1 MKALRVVFC
10 LMALT
15 AVGPLSAQFE
25 YGEILGT
32 LHDAT
37 GAVVSG
43 ARVILHGIDTNVQL
57 SVVTNEQG
65 NYSFPDLRAGN
76 YEVSASVMGFRPAKS
91 DALALRV
98 GDRLRMDLVLQ
109 PGQLTE
115 QVTVEAGIT
124 PLLET
129 DTSTRSEDIQ
139 SHEIEEL
146 PLNKRDYSQLV
157 LLTPGSTYNPDQRL
171 GGAISINGN
180 RTLQNDFLLD
190 GIDNNSHATSYR
202 GDRVDVIL
210 PSVDAVEEFR
220 VQSNGYS
227 AEYGHSAGAVVNVT
241 IKGGTNQFH
250 GTGWEFFRNDD
261 MDAHGWTPTL
271 GGIKPKVRFNLFGA
285 NIGGPIRKD
294 KTFFFV
300 NYEGDRE
307 RNGVIFQ
314 QLVPTRNLQQG
325 IFSSPPAG
333 LGSTLKVQPID
344 PTNGQRFP
352 NGIIPMSRWSPVAER
367 VLSYPQFPVPNAYPL
382 ITTPGAFTSDVTNTV
397 RSDKFDIRLDHYL
410 TSKSH
415 LFGRYSFSDSTTFR
429 APPYL
434 GYVEGSNNDQFGNTL
449 TRGQSTVIGDTW
461 TIGPAT
467 VLDLRL
473 GYTRMAGNVFP
484 PNYGSP
490 SSSSLLGI
498 PNLPQGPKV
507 DAGWPEFAINGLS
520 QFGSTTSQPQYQI
533 PNTYLASG
541 VFSLQRGAHS
551 IRAGTDITYIQ
562 TAILDVSAIRGVFS
576 FLANTWTGNPF
587 GDFLLGLPTAYTQ
600 TGFYVAY
607 NRNQIYNFFV
617 QDDYRVLPNLT
628 LNLGLRYE
636 YGTPIYEKYNRLA
649 NYNLDTGARVLAT
662 GPNAINKYLVHTD
675 PLNFAPRLGLAW
687 TARPRVVVRSAYGWF
702 YQHTF
707 RQGRE
712 NLLTEN
718 PPFLQNLTATQG
730 PGTLNPITLDSGP
743 PTNFFATALPTQVA
757 VRGNDPGLRNAY
769 IQQWNFTI
777 QYAIA
782 KDWVLEVGY
791 VGNKG
796 THLSRFWNANQ
807 PTVAGTAATLGARRP
822 NPTVGDVEYM
832 DSGGNSFYNALQ
844 TRLEKRFSNG
854 LTLLHSF
861 TYSRG
866 LDNAAAWNDI
876 NPGASL
882 YPQDAYNYADEK
894 ALAENIVKFNSVA
907 SWVYELPFGRG
918 RKLMTSAPPVANGL
932 LGNWQVDGIW
942 TWRTGLPF
950 TISSPACSA
959 CQMGADR
966 QTRANVVSGVSP
978 SSPDQGPAEW
988 FNPAAFTPQTSPYGT
1003 VGRNTVWGPGL
1014 QTWDL
1019 GLVKRFPVAEQRFF
1033 QFRAE
1038 AFNTLNQVN
1047 FEPPTAT
1054 VGSAGFGTITS
1065 ARPGRN
1071 VQLGLKFYW

>member
-1 MKALRVVFC
+1 MKALRGVLC
-10 LMALT
+10 LLSVLA
-15 AVGPLSAQFE
+15 AGPLRAQFE

-32 LHDAT
+32 VRDAT

-43 ARVILHGIDTNVQL
+43 AKVTLRGIDTNVQL

-76 YEVSASVMGFRPAKS
+76 YEVSAVVTGFRPAKS
-91 DALALRV
+91 DALSLRV
-98 GDRLRMDLVLQ
+98 GDRLRMDLSLQ
-109 PGQLTE
+109 PGQVTE
-115 QVTVEAGIT
+115 QVTVEAAAA

-129 DTSTRSEDIQ
+129 DTSTRDQVIGSQ
-139 SHEIEEL
+139 QIEEL
-146 PLNKRDYSQLV
+146 PLNKRDYSQLI
-157 LLTPGSTYNPDQRL
+157 LLTPGTTYNPDQRL

-190 GIDNNSHATSYR
+190 GVDNNSHATSYR

-210 PSVDAVEEFR
+210 PSVDAVQEFS
-220 VQSNGYS
+220 VQSNSYS

-241 IKGGTNQFH
+241 IKNGTNQFH
-250 GTGWEFFRNDD
+250 GAAWEFFRNDD
-261 MDAHGWTPTL
+261 LDAHGWTPTI
-271 GGIKPKVRFNLFGA
+271 GGVKPKVRLNLYGA
-285 NIGGPIRKD
+285 NIGGPIVKD

-307 RNGVIFQ
+307 RDGTLFQ
-314 QLVPTRNLQQG
+314 QTVPTVALTQG
-325 IFSSPPAG
+325 IFSNPPAG
-333 LGSTLKVQPID
+333 LGSTLKVLPTD
-344 PTNGQRFP
+344 PTTGQPFP
-352 NGIIPMSRWSPVAER
+352 NGIIPQSRWSPVAER
-367 VLSYPQFPVPNAYPL
+367 ILSYPDFPVPNAYPL
-382 ITTPGAFTSDVTNTV
+382 ITTPGAYISNVTDTV
-397 RSDKFDIRLDHYL
+397 RSDKFDIRLDHYI
-410 TSKSH
+410 TSTSR

-429 APPYL
+429 PAPYQ
-434 GYVEGSNNDQFGNTL
+434 GYAEGSNNDQFGNTL
-449 TRGQSTVIGDTW
+449 TRGQSAVIGDTW
-461 TIGPAT
+461 SLGPAT

-490 SSSSLLGI
+490 STEDLLGI
-498 PNLPQGPKV
+498 PNMPQGSKV
-507 DAGWPEFAINGLS
+507 NAGWPEFAISGLN

-541 VFSLQRGAHS
+541 VFSLQRGRHS
-551 IRAGTDITYIQ
+551 IRAGSDVTYIQ

-576 FLANTWTGNPF
+576 FSNIWTGNPF
-587 GDFLLGLPTAYTQ
+587 GDFLLGLPLAYTQ

-636 YGTPIYEKYNRLA
+636 YGTPNYEKYNRLA
-649 NYNLDTGARVLAT
+649 NYDLDTGAMVLAT
-662 GPNAINKYLVHTD
+662 DADAINKYLVHPD

-687 TARPRVVVRSAYGWF
+687 TARPRIVIRSGYGWF

-730 PGTLNPITLDSGP
+730 PGTPNPITLDSGP
-743 PTNFFATALPTQVA
+743 PPNFFATALPTEIS
-757 VRGNDPGLRNAY
+757 VRGNDPNLKNAY
-769 IQQWNFTI
+769 IQQWNFTV
-777 QYAIA
+777 QYAFA
-782 KDWVLEVGY
+782 KNWLFEVGY

-807 PTVAGTAATLGARRP
+807 PDVPGTAATLAARRP
-822 NPTVGDVEYM
+822 NPAVGDVEYM

-854 LTLLHSF
+854 MTLLHSF

-866 LDNAAAWNDI
+866 LDNAGAWNDP

-882 YPQDAYNYADEK
+882 YPQDAYNYGDEK
-894 ALAENIVKFNSVA
+894 ALAENIIKFNSVA

-918 RKLMTSAPPVANGL
+918 QKMLTSAPPAVNAI

-950 TISSPACSA
+950 TISSPACAA
-959 CQMGADR
+959 CQMGGDR
-966 QTRANVVSGVSP
+966 QERANVVPGVSP
-978 SSPDQGPAEW
+978 SVSNPGPAEW
-988 FNPAAFTPQTSPYGT
+988 FNPAAFALQTTPYGT
-1003 VGRNTVWGPGL
+1003 VGRDTVWGPGL
-1014 QTWDL
+1014 QEWDI
-1019 GLVKRFPVAEQRFF
+1019 GAAKRFAVSEQRYF
-1033 QFRAE
+1033 QFRGE
-1038 AFNTLNQVN
+1038 LFNAFNQVN
-1047 FEPPTAT
+1047 FEPPIAT
-1054 VGSAGFGTITS
+1054 VGSAGFGTITA

-1071 VQLGLKFYW
+1071 VQFGLKFYW

>member
-1 MKALRVVFC
+1 MEK
-10 LMALT
+10 
-15 AVGPLSAQFE
+15 SSEQFA
-25 YGEILGT
+25 I
-32 LHDAT
+32 
-37 GAVVSG
+37 
-43 ARVILHGIDTNVQL
+43 
-57 SVVTNEQG
+57 
-65 NYSFPDLRAGN
+65 
-76 YEVSASVMGFRPAKS
+76 RP
-91 DALALRV
+91 
-98 GDRLRMDLVLQ
+98 
-109 PGQLTE
+109 
-115 QVTVEAGIT
+115 
-124 PLLET
+124 
-129 DTSTRSEDIQ
+129 
-139 SHEIEEL
+139 
-146 PLNKRDYSQLV
+146 
-157 LLTPGSTYNPDQRL
+157 
-171 GGAISINGN
+171 
-180 RTLQNDFLLD
+180 
-190 GIDNNSHATSYR
+190 
-202 GDRVDVIL
+202 
-210 PSVDAVEEFR
+210 
-220 VQSNGYS
+220 
-227 AEYGHSAGAVVNVT
+227 
-241 IKGGTNQFH
+241 
-250 GTGWEFFRNDD
+250 
-261 MDAHGWTPTL
+261 
-271 GGIKPKVRFNLFGA
+271 
-285 NIGGPIRKD
+285 
-294 KTFFFV
+294 
-300 NYEGDRE
+300 
-307 RNGVIFQ
+307 
-314 QLVPTRNLQQG
+314 
-325 IFSSPPAG
+325 
-333 LGSTLKVQPID
+333 
-344 PTNGQRFP
+344 
-352 NGIIPMSRWSPVAER
+352 
-367 VLSYPQFPVPNAYPL
+367 VLSYPMA
-382 ITTPGAFTSDVTNTV
+382 
-397 RSDKFDIRLDHYL
+397 
-410 TSKSH
+410 KS
-415 LFGRYSFSDSTTFR
+415 
-429 APPYL
+429 L

-449 TRGQSTVIGDTW
+449 TRGQSAVIGDTW
-461 TIGPAT
+461 SIGPAT

-490 SSSSLLGI
+490 SSTSLLGI
-498 PNLPQGPKV
+498 PNLPQGPGV
-507 DAGWPEFAINGLS
+507 NAGWPEFAISGLN

-576 FLANTWTGNPF
+576 FSNTWTGNPF
-587 GDFLLGLPTAYTQ
+587 GDFLLGLPFAYTQ

-649 NYNLDTGARVLAT
+649 NYNIDTGTMVLAT
-662 GPNAINKYLVHTD
+662 GPNAINKYLVHPD

-687 TARPRVVVRSAYGWF
+687 TARPRIVVRSAYGWF

-730 PGTLNPITLDSGP
+730 PGTANPITLDSGP
-743 PTNFFATALPTQVA
+743 PVNFFSTALPTQVA

-782 KDWVLEVGY
+782 KDWLFEVGY
-791 VGNKG
+791 VGNRG

-807 PTVAGTAATLGARRP
+807 PTVPGTAATLGARRP

-844 TRLEKRFSNG
+844 TRLEKRFSSG

-907 SWVYELPFGRG
+907 SWVYQLPFGRG
-918 RKLMTSAPPVANGL
+918 RKMLTSAPAAVNAI

-950 TISSPACSA
+950 TISSPACAA
-959 CQMGADR
+959 CQMGGDR
-966 QTRANVVSGVSP
+966 QTRANAVPGIDPNVQNP
-978 SSPDQGPAEW
+978 GPAQW
-988 FNPAAFTPQTSPYGT
+988 FNQAAFIPQTTPYGT
-1003 VGRNTVWGPGL
+1003 VGRNTIWGPGL
-1014 QTWDL
+1014 QQWDL
-1019 GLVKRFPVAEQRFF
+1019 GLAKRFPVAEQRFF

-1038 AFNTLNQVN
+1038 AFNTFNQVN

-1071 VQLGLKFYW
+1071 VQLGMKFYW